1 MKTITVSL
9 DKNLGYISDAMFSL
23 LTELFEKTNPAVLQI
38 SKDEAEK
45 IISDEKLPLT
55 GGALILSRND
65 NTVVSTYQAV
75 AELEYYAKKY
85 RLTGMIEKDL
95 KSAERILSI
104 EHTLKS

>member
-45 IISDEKLPLT
+45 IFTELSKKNESDDSANEDEKNSET
-55 GGALILSRND
+55 KQSENSANNGA
-65 NTVVSTYQAV
+65 
-75 AELEYYAKKY
+75 
-85 RLTGMIEKDL
+85 
-95 KSAERILSI
+95 
-104 EHTLKS
+104 